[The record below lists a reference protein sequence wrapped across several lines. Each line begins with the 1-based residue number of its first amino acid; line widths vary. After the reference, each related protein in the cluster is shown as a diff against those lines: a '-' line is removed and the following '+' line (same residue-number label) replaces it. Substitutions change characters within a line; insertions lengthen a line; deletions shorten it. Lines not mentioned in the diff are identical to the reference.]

1 MKKNFFRIALI
12 ALAAMLVIT
21 GCSGDNS
28 ANVSTKTVRVIG
40 TYGKMDAPAA
50 RALSRAG
57 EPEKMGITSVDK
69 VVINGKDI
77 TNDLTAVGNPVEGQN
92 NVTFEA
98 QVEVPSKVSFT
109 AEAKEGYVFAEWEV
123 LEIEE
128 KEEEK
133 KEGKAVAAVDPEFLE
148 QIEDWLEDNNLEH
161 SATLKDVPAEYIPY
175 LVAEY
180 DNGYYIDLDAQ
191 DASKKTVDQFAEI
204 AKTYEEEELTLV
216 ISGSNAD
223 AFKTIL
229 DTLNTI
235 NGLEELKLQA
245 DEGTKLESI
254 PSFGKLKEIE
264 LVGFTFDNDVV
275 IESANAKYELELKS
289 CTFNGAFNLKNA
301 KEIELK
307 NCTMKNVEI
316 AAAGEIEIKGGT
328 AENITVTA
336 TEVEELELKNLAITG
351 KLDLSA
357 ITKGEVELKNVT
369 YNELAKPAD
378 GVKFKEKKSK

>member
-40 TYGKMDAPAA
+40 TYGKMDTPAA
-50 RALSRAG
+50 RALSRAA

-69 VVINGKDI
+69 VVVNGKDI
-77 TNDLTAVGNPVEGQN
+77 TDALQPVEGQTLTEGAN
-92 NVTFEA
+92 NITFEA

-128 KEEEK
+128 

-223 AFKTIL
+223 AFKTL
-229 DTLNTI
+229 LNTLNTI
-235 NGLEELKLQA
+235 NELEELKLQA

-369 YNELAKPAD
+369 YNELANPAD